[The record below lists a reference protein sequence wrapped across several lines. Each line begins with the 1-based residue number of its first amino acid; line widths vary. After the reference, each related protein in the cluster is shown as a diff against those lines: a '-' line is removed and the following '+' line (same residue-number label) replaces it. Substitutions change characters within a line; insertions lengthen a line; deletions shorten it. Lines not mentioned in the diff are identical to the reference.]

1 MARWI
6 PTKRQKYGVG
16 ECLPRPTL
24 TRAPLSPLWPR
35 GTGAHSATRSCC
47 CSPGRLARSGVKVL
61 LGSGTLI
68 LPHPNPN
75 SSGAHCGNAP
85 GPHCRR
91 WPARA
96 ARGMVRFASVQPH
109 IPFGSP
115 KVPLLPSLGL
125 QPRTQAQTKWEA
137 ELASRGEEEAESVWR
152 GKEGKGVL
160 RPCVSEDTHLTY
172 W

>member
-68 LPHPNPN
+68 LPIRTPTLV
-75 SSGAHCGNAP
+75 AHTVGTRRVPTAVGGQR
-85 GPHCRR
+85 GPHVGWCALRVPSPTSHSEAPKSLSFLLWDCSPERR
-91 WPARA
+91 HRQNGKPNLPVEVKKRQKVCGVGRR
-96 ARGMVRFASVQPH
+96 ARGSYGRV
-109 IPFGSP
+109 
-115 KVPLLPSLGL
+115 
-125 QPRTQAQTKWEA
+125 
-137 ELASRGEEEAESVWR
+137 
-152 GKEGKGVL
+152 
-160 RPCVSEDTHLTY
+160 
-172 W
+172 